1 MSAARD
7 LAREPRAFGTARL
20 VIGDD
25 GRRWWSIEAAPSV
38 MLRLRRLFQG
48 SARSGKRIVVADTLE
63 ACRDIEWVCERWRL
77 SIEPADYAAERAGR
91 HREAEE
97 AVERILAAGYLPRT
111 FDLAIQ
117 PREYQ
122 RRAAELALRT
132 RQLLLADD
140 VGLGKTAS
148 AICALTDPTARPAL
162 VVTLTHLPKQWE
174 AELARFAPGMRVH
187 RIRDGAIYDIAA
199 WGPRRRKRRAGQ
211 LEIAGTE
218 PKLPDVIVT
227 SYSKLAKWADVLAP
241 IAKSVVF
248 DEVQELRKH
257 GSNKYEAATQIA
269 QAVDLR
275 VGLSATPIYNYGAE
289 MFNVLEVLAPGAL
302 GSWPEFAATWCG
314 SEGADREK
322 AELKDP
328 RAFGAWAREQGFML
342 RRTRADVGRE
352 LPAVTRAAQHV
363 DCDAKPLEEIQG
375 RAAELA
381 KIILAQDQKG
391 FDKMKA
397 GGELD
402 WQLRRATGIAKAPF
416 VADFLRLLVE
426 SGERVL
432 CFAWHHAVYDV
443 IEERLKDLGVARY
456 TGEESAT
463 QKDAARAAFVDGK
476 ARVLL
481 MSLRSGAGLD
491 GLQSVCRTVVFAEL
505 DWSPGV
511 HEQCIGRVHRDGQ
524 TDPVVAYY
532 LTTDQGSDPIVMDV
546 LGVKRVQVEG
556 LRNPDAEIA
565 AAQQID
571 PDHIRK
577 LAESFLAK
585 RSDDDA

>member
-1 MSAARD
+1 MSAAEV
-7 LAREPRAFGTARL
+7 LAREPRTFGTARL
-20 VIGDD
+20 VVDN

-48 SARSGKRIVVADTLE
+48 SGRSGARILVADTLE
-63 ACRDIEWVCERWRL
+63 VCRDIEWVCSRYRL
-77 SIEPADYAAERAGR
+77 SIEPADYAAERASR
-91 HREAEE
+91 HRDAEE
-97 AVERILAAGYLPRT
+97 AVERILAAGYMPRT
-111 FDLAIQ
+111 FELAIQ

-140 VGLGKTAS
+140 LGLGKTAS
-148 AICALTDPTARPAL
+148 AICALTDATARPAL

-174 AELARFAPGMRVH
+174 AELSRFAPGMRVH

-257 GSNKYEAATQIA
+257 DSQKYKAATQIA
-269 QAVDLR
+269 QAADLR
-275 VGLSATPIYNYGAE
+275 IGLSATPIYNYGAE
-289 MFNVLEVLAPGAL
+289 MYNVMEVLAPGAL
-302 GSWPEFAATWCG
+302 GTWPEFAATWCG
-314 SEGADREK
+314 SESADREK
-322 AELKDP
+322 ARLDDP

-342 RRTRADVGRE
+342 RRTRAEVGRE

-363 DCDAKPLEEIQG
+363 DCDAKPLEAIQG

-381 KIILAQDQKG
+381 KIILSQDEKG
-391 FDKMKA
+391 LEKMRA

-416 VADFLRLLVE
+416 VADFVRLLVE
-426 SGERVL
+426 SGERERVL
-432 CFAWHHAVYDV
+432 VFAWHHAVYDLL
-443 IEERLKDLGVARY
+443 EERLRDLNVARY
-456 TGEESAT
+456 TGEESAA
-463 QKDAARAAFVDGK
+463 QKDAARAAFVNGQ

-524 TDPVVAYY
+524 TDPVIAYY

-556 LRNPDAEIA
+556 VRDPEADIA
-565 AAQQID
+565 AAPQID
-571 PDHIRK
+571 PDHIKK
-577 LAESFLAK
+577 LAAGFLAK
-585 RSDDDA
+585 ESADA